1 MNENTK
7 SAQMKDILVLIA
19 TCITGLCA
27 IITTILSIS
36 FYIEKN
42 KLEHDYETLRI
53 ANSDLQTQINHLSDA
68 YDDLVAENANIQDWC
83 FALNSKVD
91 LLERNTSEYEALNNN
106 TQDIFIQIIYEA
118 IRIRSAPDS
127 SSEIIGIALQGEK
140 YLLLDTVTDTNGRE
154 WCQVLVGDETGY
166 IRSDLVMIV
175 E

>member
-1 MNENTK
+1 MDEHTK
-7 SAQMKDILVLIA
+7 SAQMKDILVLTA

-36 FYIEKN
+36 FYIEKD

-68 YDDLVAENANIQDWC
+68 YDDLVAENANI
-83 FALNSKVD
+83 
-91 LLERNTSEYEALNNN
+91 R
-106 TQDIFIQIIYEA
+106 DIFIQIIYEA

-127 SSEIIGIALQGEK
+127 SSNIIGIALQGEK
-140 YLLLDTVTDTNGRE
+140 YLLLDTVTDTDGRE